1 MSGSKLLLLGLLL
14 IVSIGTALAENID
27 PGNDDSQFA
36 YAENLGWLNAEP
48 SGAPGVQVGDDE
60 LSGWIWGENVGWVSL
75 SCQNTLSCGSNPYG
89 VTNNGF
95 GFLAGYA
102 WSENVGWISFSCEN
116 TLSCGLVSY
125 GVTIDPATGEFFG
138 RAWSENAGWISFA
151 SAGPFPFNM
160 RTGWACVPPPAPP
173 IAAPLLSVDNPSG
186 AIGLLSW
193 STVGDATGYDI
204 VVGDLATLRAT
215 GGDFSI
221 ATTGCLDDNRT
232 TTTLSDGAL
241 ATGQGLWYL
250 VRGQNCG
257 GNGTYDS
264 WGAFQVAS
272 RDIGILTCP

>member
-1 MSGSKLLLLGLLL
+1 MNGSRLLQSGLLL
-14 IVSIGTALAENID
+14 FASIGTVFAENVD
-27 PGNDDSQFA
+27 PGNDGSQFA

-60 LSGWIWGENVGWVSL
+60 LSGWMWAENVGWISL
-75 SCQNTLSCGSNPYG
+75 SCQNNLVCGATPYG

-95 GFLAGYA
+95 GFLSGYA
-102 WSENVGWISFSCEN
+102 FAENVGWISFSCDN
-116 TLSCGLVSY
+116 TGNCGATPY

-151 SAGPFPFNM
+151 STGPFPFNM
-160 RTGWACVPPPAPP
+160 RTGWSCSPPPAPP
-173 IAAPLLSVDNPSG
+173 VAAPLLTVDNPSC

-193 STVGDATGYDI
+193 SETGEATGYDV

-215 GGDFSI
+215 AGDFAA
-221 ATTGCLDDNRT
+221 ATTACLDDNRT
-232 TTTLSDGAL
+232 TRILSDGAL

-257 GNGTYDS
+257 GSGTYDS
-264 WGAFQVAS
+264 WGLSQIAS
-272 RDIGILTCP
+272 RDPGILSCP